1 MPRTRAHLDRD
12 DKVDQIVAVAERR
25 LLEGGYSN
33 LSVAAIARELG
44 LAQNALYWYFPTRDH
59 LLLAALERIIGN
71 VLSQKPRGRG
81 TLGRILWFADQL
93 ETFQAL
99 RGAVHERAKASPL
112 VADFEATFN
121 DQVHGLAASALAE
134 SVPAEE
140 VGVTADALLA
150 LVEGVLMRNLPRK
163 RREAVIRFGF
173 ERLTGQRDAGD

>member
-71 VLSQKPRGRG
+71 VLSQKPRGRDAV
-81 TLGRILWFADQL
+81 GRIIWFADRL
-93 ETFQAL
+93 DEFHGL
-99 RGAVHERAKASPL
+99 RGAVAERAKVSPL
-112 VADFEATFN
+112 VADFETAFN
-121 DQVHGLAASALAE
+121 EQVHALAAAALPDT
-134 SVPAEE
+134 VPADR
-140 VGVTADALLA
+140 VAVTADALLA
-150 LVEGVLMRNLPRK
+150 LVEGVLIRRLPRK
-163 RREAVIRFGF
+163 RRDAVLRFGY
-173 ERLTGQRDAGD
+173 ERLTSRS